1 MQPAVGGNHHAAL
14 KSSDHCLTH
23 KHRALVPQSGSV
35 HSPTNPPLSDASTS
49 RVWFCVAWAGL
60 LAEARA
66 AAKEVAELKSRLAV
80 AQVGEMAA
88 AAEPSAS
95 GARVLVARLDD
106 ADAGSLPVSRLHVL
120 SALECGWLLCLLL
133 FPAFHRG

>member
-1 MQPAVGGNHHAAL
+1 MYCP
-14 KSSDHCLTH
+14 
-23 KHRALVPQSGSV
+23 
-35 HSPTNPPLSDASTS
+35 
-49 RVWFCVAWAGL
+49 GL

-88 AAEPSAS
+88 AAEPLSS

-106 ADAGSLPVSRLHVL
+106 TDAGSLPVSR
-120 SALECGWLLCLLL
+120 
-133 FPAFHRG
+133 